1 MDTPITFE
9 QVLEWVLH
17 NIVQICLVLSV
28 FIQITPIKINPWSRL
43 FKWIGKL
50 INSESDKKI
59 DEVIKKVDSL
69 KQELND
75 TQKSI
80 DENEKDR
87 IRWEIL
93 DFATSCRNGQ
103 RHTQDEFL
111 HIITLNDKYRQLL
124 AKTNETNGVF
134 DVEYEYIKNLYAEK
148 QKTNDFL

>member
-28 FIQITPIKINPWSRL
+28 FIQITPIKINPWTRL

-50 INSESDKKI
+50 INTESDKKI

-69 KQELND
+69 KQELSD

-93 DFATSCRNGQ
+93 DFATSCRNG
-103 RHTQDEFL
+103 
-111 HIITLNDKYRQLL
+111 
-124 AKTNETNGVF
+124 
-134 DVEYEYIKNLYAEK
+134 
-148 QKTNDFL
+148 